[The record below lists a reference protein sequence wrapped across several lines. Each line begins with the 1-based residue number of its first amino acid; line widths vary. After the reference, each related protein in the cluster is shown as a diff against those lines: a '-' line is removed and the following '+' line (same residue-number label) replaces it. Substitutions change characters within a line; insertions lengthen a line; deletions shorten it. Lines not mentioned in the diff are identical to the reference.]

1 MYHSSMFVV
10 VRHTYVI
17 TKDDPSPSFHE
28 FTGTWKHFA
37 FLAETDEV
45 AMNLAKTFLDDPM
58 LCGVG
63 GYVKENAI
71 QQLKDNGYYQVGGE
85 SLAIAELIDPKTLEE
100 EEDESEE
107 SIH

>member
-17 TKDDPSPSFHE
+17 TKDDPNPSFHE
-28 FTGTWKHFA
+28 FTGTWKHFG
-37 FLAETDEV
+37 FLAETNEI
-45 AMNLAKTFLDDPM
+45 AMDLAKTFLDDPM

-107 SIH
+107 FIH

>member
-1 MYHSSMFVV
+1 
-10 VRHTYVI
+10 
-17 TKDDPSPSFHE
+17 
-28 FTGTWKHFA
+28 
-37 FLAETDEV
+37 
-45 AMNLAKTFLDDPM
+45 M